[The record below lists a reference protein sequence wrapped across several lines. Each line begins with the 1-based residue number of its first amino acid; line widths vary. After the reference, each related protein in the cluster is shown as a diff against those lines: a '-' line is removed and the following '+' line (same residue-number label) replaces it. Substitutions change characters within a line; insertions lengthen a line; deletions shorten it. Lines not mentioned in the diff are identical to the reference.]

1 LRRTSRE
8 RLAKKAFK
16 MAIILNLVDL
26 PPRERAKAIRELTE
40 REFNIP
46 YSRKK
51 RVSRAT
57 IYQWL
62 KEYRQT
68 ADPAEALLP
77 KPRSDRGVF
86 RKLSE
91 PQKRA
96 LVRWR
101 STNPYRTAEQLREEL
116 MVHAVTSEGPVPSP
130 STIAR
135 FLRSVGLDR
144 KTLLAARRLAKKSP
158 VKVRLAF
165 EAPYPQ
171 RIWLADTKGPHLW
184 AQDPRNPGEL
194 VLAKLILFVD
204 DYSRYFCAYRYV
216 LEETE
221 EQVMLLFRQAVA
233 SYGAPDILYVDR
245 GAPYAGHSLKRAAA
259 LIGCRVLHPQAGDPS
274 PRGKVERPMRELEE
288 KLESELR
295 LKKPPTLEE
304 ANEYLAAF
312 VTQEYHR
319 RVHSTTNQIPEERF
333 FTFPPE
339 YRRFVSEKAL
349 AQIFLPCV
357 TSRVTKTGLI
367 RLNKKQYLVPDARLY
382 GKKVEVRYDP
392 LEQTRV
398 YVWFDDQF
406 FGEAHLYAGD
416 NDYLKRQEL
425 LSKMLPEITVPPAK
439 EVPPY
444 TYLERRLAAYRL
456 ERELSLN
463 DELAAVKAQ
472 KEAVKAALMSKQEL
486 PAGQK
491 TEFGPDR
498 FVHLLSVLLK
508 RQFAPHER
516 LLIQTCWRHY
526 GPFSEELV
534 RTTVGRLLGESQSDL
549 SAYLDALR
557 LAAHQENQG
566 GF

>member
-1 LRRTSRE
+1 
-8 RLAKKAFK
+8 
-16 MAIILNLVDL
+16 MAIILNLLDL
-26 PPRERAKAIRELTE
+26 APPERARAIAELTA

-62 KEYRQT
+62 KEYRRA

-86 RKLSE
+86 RRLTE
-91 PQKRA
+91 PQKKA
-96 LVRWR
+96 LMRWR

-116 MVHAVTSEGPVPSP
+116 MVHAVTSEGPIPSP
-130 STIAR
+130 ATIAR

-158 VKVRLAF
+158 VKIRLAF

-171 RIWLADTKGPHLW
+171 RIWMADTKGPQLW
-184 AQDPRNPGEL
+184 VQDPRNPGEL
-194 VLAKLILFVD
+194 VIAKLILFVD
-204 DYSRYFCAYRYV
+204 DYSRFFCAYRYA

-233 SYGAPDILYVDR
+233 GYGAPDILYVDR

-312 VTQEYHR
+312 VTQDYHH
-319 RVHSTTNQIPEERF
+319 RVHSSTNQTPEERF
-333 FTFPPE
+333 FAFPPE

-349 AQIFLPCV
+349 ALIFLPYV

-392 LEQTRV
+392 LDQSKV

-406 FGEAHLYAGD
+406 FGEAHLYAGN

-425 LSKMLPEITVPPAK
+425 LEKMLPEITVPLAE

-456 ERELSLN
+456 EKELSLN
-463 DELAAVKAQ
+463 DELAAVKAK
-472 KEAVKAALMSKQEL
+472 KEAVKAALTGQEA
-486 PAGQK
+486 PAGQETGK
-491 TEFGPDR
+491 EFGPDR
-498 FVHLLSVLLK
+498 FIHLLSVLLRRK
-508 RQFAPHER
+508 FAPHER
-516 LLIQTCWRHY
+516 LLIHTCWQHY
-526 GPFSEELV
+526 GPFNEELV
-534 RTTVGRLLGESQSDL
+534 RTTVGRLLGEGLSDL

-557 LAAHQENQG
+557 LAAHFQN
-566 GF
+566 